1 MTRKD
6 RVALYGRIGLVL
18 ASFAI
23 IGGVVAE
30 PLLQPLLAQRLTL
43 ARW

>member
-1 MTRKD
+1 MTHKD

-23 IGGVVAE
+23 VGGVVAE
-30 PLLQPLLAQRLTL
+30 PLLRPLWSPRLTL
-43 ARW
+43 AQR

>member
-6 RVALYGRIGLVL
+6 RLALYARIGLIL

-30 PLLQPLLAQRLTL
+30 PVLRPLWSPRIAVAER
-43 ARW
+43 

>member
-1 MTRKD
+1 MTPKD
-6 RVALYGRIGLVL
+6 RVALYGRIGLLL

-30 PLLQPLLAQRLTL
+30 PLIRPLWSPQLTVAQR
-43 ARW
+43 

>member
-6 RVALYGRIGLVL
+6 RVALCGQIGLVV

-23 IGGVVAE
+23 ISGVVAE
-30 PLLQPLLAQRLTL
+30 PLLRNLWSAQLIVAQR
-43 ARW
+43 